1 MSEMDFRMY
10 LDYVNIV
17 IEKNNSQMLQVTVL
31 NWEHL
36 ELLISLECE
45 PTRACTKSMWAA
57 IQTSPGLGLLLV
69 IMDHLIQLLN
79 QKPENTWWMHW
90 GSQCE
95 HNQQGFVTKVMFYEN
110 KELYDEVNQ
119 IFLSKTPFK
128 WSKPFFSHWR
138 QALLLL
144 FKWQRS
150 WMEQFPY
157 NSLKCLYCFSH
168 CFYQS

>member
-36 ELLISLECE
+36 ELLISLESE
-45 PTRACTKSMWAA
+45 PTRACTKSMWTG

-79 QKPENTWWMHW
+79 QKPENT
-90 GSQCE
+90 
-95 HNQQGFVTKVMFYEN
+95 
-110 KELYDEVNQ
+110 
-119 IFLSKTPFK
+119 
-128 WSKPFFSHWR
+128 
-138 QALLLL
+138 
-144 FKWQRS
+144 
-150 WMEQFPY
+150 
-157 NSLKCLYCFSH
+157 
-168 CFYQS
+168 

>member
-69 IMDHLIQLLN
+69 IMDQLIQLLN
-79 QKPENTWWMHW
+79 QKPENT
-90 GSQCE
+90 
-95 HNQQGFVTKVMFYEN
+95 
-110 KELYDEVNQ
+110 
-119 IFLSKTPFK
+119 
-128 WSKPFFSHWR
+128 
-138 QALLLL
+138 
-144 FKWQRS
+144 
-150 WMEQFPY
+150 
-157 NSLKCLYCFSH
+157 
-168 CFYQS
+168 